1 MKLRNLFYR
10 LSQTRLTLALS
21 LIVLFSLLHYAMVG
35 HLQGRVDQELAQF
48 PGPKRLSDFSAPAIV
63 DPTQNAAPYYVAAW
77 SLCGKGSTGQIE
89 VDSDFCSAVD
99 TDPAAARKLVAKYQP
114 ALQLVAQAHGLPEC
128 NYGLRYERAYDMQ
141 TPNFSEVRRL
151 GFLLALKIRLAKID
165 RNATELSKLVAQEAR
180 WLRTLEPKSDL
191 ISLMIR
197 VSMTRFMVDALNG
210 VDGASL
216 DSQARLE
223 LSLLDKDLEASWDLW
238 ISGEVLTASK
248 LYAKLVDGRESF
260 QGDLLGGTDSPV
272 TSAAYT
278 VGGKV
283 LFLLDQLHYME
294 QMKATAVKP
303 GAQITEAGSK
313 YLISNMLVPN
323 SSKAYQKYTEIRTA
337 LNEIIKRK

>member
-21 LIVLFSLLHYAMVG
+21 LVVLFSLLHYAMVG

-63 DPTQNAAPYYVAAW
+63 DPTQNAAPYYLAAW
-77 SLCGKGSTGQIE
+77 SLCGKGSTGQFE
-89 VDSDFCSAVD
+89 VDSNFCSAID
-99 TDPAAARKLVAKYQP
+99 ADPSVARKLVAKYQP
-114 ALQLVAQAHGLPEC
+114 ALQLVAQAYSLPEC

-141 TPNFSEVRRL
+141 SPNFLEMRRL
-151 GFLLALKIRLAKID
+151 AFLLATKIRLAKID
-165 RNATELSKLVAQEAR
+165 HNSAELSKLVAQDAR

-210 VDGASL
+210 VDGGSL

-223 LSLLDKDLEASWDLW
+223 LSLLDKDLQTSWDLW
-238 ISGEVLTASK
+238 ISGEVLMASK

-260 QGDLLGGTDSPV
+260 QGELLGGTDSPV
-272 TSAAYT
+272 TSATYT

-283 LFLLDQLHYME
+283 MFLLDQLHYIE
-294 QMKATAVKP
+294 QMKAIASKP
-303 GAQITEAGSK
+303 GAQITEANSK
-313 YLISNMLVPN
+313 YLISHILVPN
-323 SSKAYQKYTEIRTA
+323 SSKAHQKYTEIRTA
-337 LNEIIKRK
+337 LTEIINRK